1 MPLDLSGFNSGEDQ
15 FQGLYKIGS
24 DLQKNREM
32 DLKQQQDNQDNQNQ
46 QLIRKTAAANYFKTY
61 LNPKNFHTGTIND
74 PVITNGIHD
83 ALGTA
88 MQLINQGVDVPTV
101 STIINSQV
109 GQISQASQNVQALNL
124 QKQTALKALS
134 KVPGVDPE
142 KFDQSFNNSAYYNTD
157 ANGKPVLKGIG
168 DLASMDY
175 SKDYVDD
182 VLKNG
187 DVYNSGGIDDFM
199 KTATPTTVT
208 TSSKIRNSA
217 GRLTQ
222 VSGQTVAPSF
232 MVPETDKDGVIKQQ
246 FVPKNTTATDG
257 DTPLFNE
264 ALGKG
269 KTDQPIQMVTDEV
282 WDQLGKSHPSSQAF
296 IRQEV
301 RTDLKNHPD
310 IRLDSPQAENLA
322 KAYAFQYMKNS
333 QYNGG
338 HFKRGNVNMLP
349 WPVKQSASTIA
360 NNTPPQTIDYF
371 NGDNHT
377 LGLKQIVD
385 NSINQVQAL
394 NPRATPYTRF
404 NSAPP
409 QVQDILLKQAQ
420 VLSGDKG
427 LTNSDLYFYKG
438 KDGNIQLMEAAK
450 HDRNGNSLPVPQT
463 DKSVMTVDPLSLN
476 IPANQ
481 AVTKVGTGK
490 TKPQTMNSV
499 INTSKPQQE
508 KKSSGIKWK

>member
-15 FQGLYKIGS
+15 FQNLYKIG
-24 DLQKNREM
+24 DDIRKNREL
-32 DLKQQQDNQDNQNQ
+32 DLKQQQDNKDNQNQ

-61 LNPKNFHTGTIND
+61 LDPKNFHTGTIND

-109 GQISQASQNVQALNL
+109 GQISKASENVKALNL

-142 KFDQSFNNSAYYNTD
+142 KFDQSFNNAAYYNTD
-157 ANGKPVLKGIG
+157 ANGKPILKGIG

-175 SKDYVDD
+175 SKDYADD

-187 DVYNSGGIDDFM
+187 DVYNSGGIDAFM
-199 KTATPTTVT
+199 KTAKPTNVT
-208 TSSKIRNSA
+208 TNTKIRNAA

-232 MVPETDKDGVIKQQ
+232 MIPETDKDGVIKQQ
-246 FVPKNTTATDG
+246 FVPKNTIATDG

-264 ALGKG
+264 AMGKG
-269 KTDQPIQMVTDEV
+269 ESKQPIQMVTDDV
-282 WDQLGKSHPSSQAF
+282 WNSIPPNGQAF

-310 IRLDSPQAENLA
+310 VRLDSPQAENLA

-338 HFKRGNVNMLP
+338 HFRMSNINMQPLP
-349 WPVKQSASTIA
+349 PRPQSSSAIA
-360 NNTPPQTIDYF
+360 NNTPPQTIDYY
-371 NGDNHT
+371 NGDSHT

-385 NSINQVQAL
+385 NSINQTKAV
-394 NPRATPYTRF
+394 NPNSTPYTRF

-409 QVQDILLKQAQ
+409 QIQDILLKQAQ
-420 VLSGDKG
+420 ILSGDKG

-438 KDGNIQLMEAAK
+438 DNGNIQLMQAIK
-450 HDRNGNSLPVPQT
+450 HDRNGNSLPAPQT
-463 DKSVMTVDPLSLN
+463 DESIMIVDPLSLN

-490 TKPQTMNSV
+490 TKPQTINSV

-508 KKSSGIKWK
+508 KKSSGIKWR